1 MDKDIKYL
9 LNKIGLP
16 FEDLDEL
23 LDQLVPRDIFLD
35 KQVYKEIYDE
45 IPILKAY
52 LKSSKCTCLHN
63 NAEKNQRWPL
73 LNITRQIL
81 RNYHYKMEPIR
92 KAEGY
97 TEDGKKI
104 YRRYFLI
111 CKIPEIEYE
120 TEEEDNEQHDADE
133 YDNVNIEDISN
144 NAI

>member
-16 FEDLDEL
+16 FEESDEL
-23 LDQLVPRDIFLD
+23 LNQLVPRDIFLD
-35 KQVYKEIYDE
+35 KEVYKEIYNE

-52 LKSSKCTCLHN
+52 LKSSKYTCLHN
-63 NAEKNQRWPL
+63 NAEINQRWPL

-81 RNYHYKMEPIR
+81 RNHNYKMEPIR

-97 TEDGKKI
+97 TEDGTKI
-104 YRRYFLI
+104 YKRYFLI

-120 TEEEDNEQHDADE
+120 TEDENDEEDDPK
-133 YDNVNIEDISN
+133 NINLEDISN
-144 NAI
+144 NDI